1 MTDATVDAHL
11 DATVQPD
18 NPRDGG
24 PARVAVVF
32 GGVSPE
38 HSISCLT
45 AANVVAAMDP
55 DRFRAVGI
63 GITRDGIWTR
73 WSAEEILDLRSQGQ
87 LPEVPAGHHGT
98 GLRRLDGGTFL
109 VDNDGGGDPEP
120 VDVVFPLL
128 HGPFGEDGTIQGLFE
143 MTGVRYVGCGV
154 AASANCMDK
163 HLTKVLLDEAGLRV
177 GPYAVIRPHEWQ
189 ADSQACLE
197 RLSGLTYPL
206 FVKPARGG
214 SSVGIT
220 RVAGPEGLVAA
231 IEEARRHDPKVL
243 VEQGLSGR
251 EIECSVLG
259 GHNGQPPRA
268 SLPGEIIVHNPE
280 GFYDFDAKYLTD
292 DALAT
297 VSVPADL
304 DEATT
309 RTVRE
314 TAVKAFQVL
323 GCEGLARIDTFVTE
337 DGQVLINEPNTMPGF
352 TRTSGFPL
360 MWQASG
366 MNYRELV
373 TDLLD
378 LAIERPLGLR

>member
-1 MTDATVDAHL
+1 MTDATVHADH
-11 DATVQPD
+11 D
-18 NPRDGG
+18 RDDG
-24 PARVAVVF
+24 PVRVAVVF
-32 GGVSPE
+32 GGVSSE

-55 DRFRAVGI
+55 DRFIAVGI

-73 WSAEEILDLRSQGQ
+73 WSADEILDLPNQGP
-87 LPEVPAGHHGT
+87 LPEVISGHPGT
-98 GLRRLDGGTFL
+98 GLKRLDTGTFL
-109 VDNDGGGDPEP
+109 VANDGAGEPEP
-120 VDVVFPLL
+120 VDVVFPLM

-163 HLTKVLLDEAGLRV
+163 HLTKALLDEAGLAV

-189 ADSQACLE
+189 SDRHGCLD
-197 RLSGLTYPL
+197 RISALTYPL

-220 RVAGPEGLVAA
+220 RVSSPEGLPAA
-231 IEEARRHDPKVL
+231 VDEARRHDPKVI
-243 VEQGLSGR
+243 VEQGLAGR
-251 EIECSVLG
+251 EIECSVLE
-259 GHNGQPPRA
+259 GHDGRPPRA

-292 DALAT
+292 DTLAT
-297 VSVPADL
+297 VAVPADL

-309 RTVRE
+309 REVRD

-337 DGQVLINEPNTMPGF
+337 DGRVLINEPNTMPGF

-366 MNYRELV
+366 IDYRALV
-373 TDLLD
+373 TDLLE
-378 LAIERPLGLR
+378 LALERPLGLR